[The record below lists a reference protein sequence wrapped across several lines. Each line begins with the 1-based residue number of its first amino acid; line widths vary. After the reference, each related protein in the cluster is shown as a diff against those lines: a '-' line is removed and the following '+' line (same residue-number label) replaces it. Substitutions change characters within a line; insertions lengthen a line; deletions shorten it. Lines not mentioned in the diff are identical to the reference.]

1 MMIVLYVVHPTIAWW
16 VVFLC
21 TFQSTGNL
29 QWNTEKGSRRFK
41 RSLTPSSGD
50 LCIWIYVTIPVL
62 GPLFIVY
69 RRGYYLWTVFVW
81 WFLHVSFR
89 LFSSIIQGILGYTMK
104 RMLLGNLQR
113 NTWHNQGF
121 SMGILQILQNLFQ
134 KIVRNN
140 HVRKKFCFKNNIPQK
155 NKKDYKKNKLSQVYI
170 HLLGGG
176 FKCFLFSPLLGE
188 DFQFD

>member
-69 RRGYYLWTVFVW
+69 RRGCYLWTVFVW

-113 NTWHNQGF
+113 NTWHNHPNFRGLVWESSKF
-121 SMGILQILQNLFQ
+121 SRICFRKLSETIMFERNSVS
-134 KIVRNN
+134 KIIS
-140 HVRKKFCFKNNIPQK
+140 RKKT
-155 NKKDYKKNKLSQVYI
+155 KKITKKTNYHRFTYI
-170 HLLGGG
+170 
-176 FKCFLFSPLLGE
+176 F
-188 DFQFD
+188 